1 MADKQAISIRKKVDI
16 ITEILNS
23 EAYKET
29 DKLIKRLTKMKDE
42 VKKYC
47 EKNDITT
54 LEGDKSKVDF
64 KIRKQR
70 KVDTSLIEEELREE
84 ITVEISVW
92 YSSYETK

>member
-1 MADKQAISIRKKVDI
+1 MADKQAIIIKKKVDT

-23 EAYKET
+23 EAYKEA

-54 LEGDKSKVDF
+54 LEGDNGKVDF

-70 KVDTSLIEEELREE
+70 RVDASLLDDEVREE
-84 ITVEISVW
+84 ITVELPIW
-92 YSSYETK
+92 YSYYENK